1 MVRERESIDAKGLC
15 RYRDGVTEDS
25 PHIALFWDVLQVRE
39 REGGGGDHGEP
50 RLHARTHMQRQI
62 PLGCGTFAPFY
73 LAHRAR
79 AHTQAA
85 PSPTPAPP
93 PSHAHT
99 HTHAHERTPPYLQ
112 KRPPGRRLL
121 LRPRSAVES
130 IVSWNPIV
138 SLYPGRIHCICAHVR
153 LSNPG
158 YPRSAAESVVSLRYN
173 KFESVRQRSAV
184 EPIASNNGYQ
194 IMAVESIIRPR
205 SAVESMVTL

>member
-1 MVRERESIDAKGLC
+1 MVRERESINEKGLC

-99 HTHAHERTPPYLQ
+99 HTHTHTSA
-112 KRPPGRRLL
+112 RLL
-121 LRPRSAVES
+121 TCKSVRPGGGCSCARVRLSNPLCLGIQSYHCILVES
-130 IVSWNPIV
+130 IVSAPTF
-138 SLYPGRIHCICAHVR
+138 GCRIQGIRVR
-153 LSNPG
+153 LPNPLC
-158 YPRSAAESVVSLRYN
+158 R
-173 KFESVRQRSAV
+173 
-184 EPIASNNGYQ
+184 
-194 IMAVESIIRPR
+194 
-205 SAVESMVTL
+205 